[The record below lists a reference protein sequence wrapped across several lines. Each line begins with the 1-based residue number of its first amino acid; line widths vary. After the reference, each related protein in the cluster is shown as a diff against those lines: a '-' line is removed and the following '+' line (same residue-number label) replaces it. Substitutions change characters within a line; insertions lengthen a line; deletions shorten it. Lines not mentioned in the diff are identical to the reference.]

1 MMKTA
6 KFICYG
12 CRKEYTHV
20 WPQERNEIPC
30 DCGQINIAP
39 HNAKAITGFCGKCG
53 HAFDDHAWRGALVD
67 SCSVD
72 HAVQTDFCA
81 SCFTDSPL

>member
-12 CRKEYTHV
+12 CRKEYAHV

-39 HNAKAITGFCGKCG
+39 HNAKAITGVCGKCG

-67 SCSVD
+67 SC
-72 HAVQTDFCA
+72 
-81 SCFTDSPL
+81 P